1 MSTPSLWNTAATES
15 PPELRGGLPFLG
27 HALAFA
33 RNPVRLLQRGRDRH
47 GELFSLRLLGRRVA
61 VLTGP
66 KANEAFFRADG
77 DVLSAKAAYRFTVP
91 LFGPGIAY
99 DAHPERMDE
108 QIGFFIHALNERR
121 LRTYAGYINE
131 EVETYLDRLSPE
143 GEVDLLTLTN
153 ELTVF
158 IASRCLIGPEFRQN
172 VSTEFAHLYHD
183 LEGGIN
189 LLAFFWPYLPLPSF
203 RRRDRARVRM
213 VEIISKIIADRRARG
228 TEEEDFLQTLMTV
241 RYADGTA
248 LTEDNITGM
257 LLSLIFAGQ
266 HTSAV
271 QAAWAGVEL
280 LRHPQYLAR
289 VLGEQQEILG
299 ERQELTFEALH
310 EMDVLE
316 RAIQESERL
325 HPPLVMLMRQILRD
339 FTYKEYRIPEGWLA
353 MVSPAVSQR
362 LPEVFANPNR
372 YDPDRFGPGR
382 QEDRKAKYAIITFGG
397 GRHGCIGM
405 TFAYL
410 QVKALWS
417 VLLRR
422 FEVELVD
429 GHPEPNYATFV
440 VGPKPPCRLRYRRK
454 ARAAVNVPGPV
465 VHVPATGPCALLPH

>member
-1 MSTPSLWNTAATES
+1 
-15 PPELRGGLPFLG
+15 
-27 HALAFA
+27 
-33 RNPVRLLQRGRDRH
+33 LQRGRDRH
-47 GELFSLRLLGRRVA
+47 GELFSFRLLGRRVG

-66 KANEAFFRADG
+66 KANEAFFHADA

-99 DAHPERMDE
+99 DAAPARMDE
-108 QIGFFIHALNERR
+108 QIGFFIGALSERR
-121 LRTYAGYINE
+121 LRTYAGYICE
-131 EVETYLDRLSPE
+131 EVETYLDRWGAA
-143 GEVDLLTLTN
+143 GEIDLLTLTN

-158 IASRCLIGPEFRQN
+158 IASRCLIGREFREN
-172 VSTEFAHLYHD
+172 LSTEFAHLYHD

-213 VEIISKIIADRRARG
+213 VEIIAKIIAERRARDA
-228 TEEEDFLQTLMTV
+228 EEEDFLQTLMTV

-248 LTEDNITGM
+248 LSEDHITGM

-280 LRHPQYLAR
+280 LRHPDYLAR
-289 VLGEQQEILG
+289 VLTEQQEILG
-299 ERQELTFEALH
+299 ERQELTFEALR
-310 EMDVLE
+310 EMVVLE
-316 RAIQESERL
+316 RAVQESERL
-325 HPPLVMLMRQILRD
+325 HPPLVMLMRQVLQD
-339 FTYKEYRIPEGWLA
+339 FTYKQYVMPAGWLA
-353 MVSPAVSQR
+353 MVSAAVSHR
-362 LPEVFANPNR
+362 LPEVFAEPQR
-372 YDPDRFGPGR
+372 YDPDRFGPAR
-382 QEDRKAKYAIITFGG
+382 QEHRKAKHAIITFGG

-410 QVKALWS
+410 QVKAIWS

-422 FEVELVD
+422 FELELID
-429 GHPEPNYATFV
+429 RRPEPNYATFV

-454 ARAAVNVPGPV
+454 RHAA
-465 VHVPATGPCALLPH
+465 VHVPGNLVPVTAGSRR

>member
-1 MSTPSLWNTAATES
+1 MWNASATRC

-27 HALAFA
+27 HALAFG
-33 RNPVRLLQRGRDRH
+33 RNPVGLLQRGRERY
-47 GELFSLRLLGRRVA
+47 GGIFSFRLLGKRVA

-66 KANEAFFRADG
+66 RANEAFFHADC
-77 DVLSAKAAYRFTVP
+77 DVLNAKAAYRFTVP

-99 DAHPERMDE
+99 DALPERMDE
-108 QIGFFIHALNERR
+108 QINFFIRALSERR

-131 EVETYLDRLSPE
+131 EVETYLEQLGDA
-143 GEVDLLTLTN
+143 GEIDLLTLTN

-158 IASRCLIGPEFRQN
+158 IASRCLIGREFRQN
-172 VSTEFAHLYHD
+172 VSTEFAQLYHD

-213 VEIISKIIADRRARG
+213 VEIISKLIADRRARG
-228 TEEEDFLQTLMTV
+228 TVEEDFLQTLMTA

-248 LTEDNITGM
+248 LTEDDITGM

-280 LRHPQYLAR
+280 LSHPQYLSR
-289 VLGEQQEILG
+289 VRGEQQNLLD

-310 EMDVLE
+310 EMVLLE

-325 HPPLVMLMRQILRD
+325 HPPLVMLMRQVLRE
-339 FTYKEYRIPEGWLA
+339 FTYQQYTLPPGWLA
-353 MVSPAVSQR
+353 MVSPAVSHR
-362 LPEVFANPNR
+362 LAEVFAEPNR
-372 YDPDRFGPGR
+372 YDPDRFAPPR
-382 QEDRKAKYAIITFGG
+382 QEHKKAKHAIITFGG
-397 GRHGCIGM
+397 GRHGCIGL

-410 QVKALWS
+410 QVKAIWS

-422 FEVELVD
+422 FELELLD
-429 GHPEPNYATFV
+429 PNPQPNYATFV
-440 VGPKPPCRLRYRRK
+440 VGPRPPCRLRFRRK
-454 ARAAVNVPGPV
+454 QRAVVNGPGPL
-465 VHVPATGPCALLPH
+465 VPATADSTR